1 MSKLGQMEAL
11 DIIYRCIRKEDLVVG
26 NMNMSTWCMQPIVR
40 KDFPLGSQPNNLLFG
55 IDMGF
60 CTATACGL
68 ALALP
73 HRKVISIDG
82 DGAILMKLAVL
93 ADVAQANPSNLVIV
107 VLDNES
113 YGGRPKEPTCTATV
127 ADLAAIARGS
137 GIRNVKSVNTAVDLE
152 REFERSLEE
161 KELTFIWAKV
171 QLKAEEI
178 SMAFDERYWVDVE
191 WKNAFIRNI
200 EKTEGIQ
207 LITKTVI
214 EHYKP

>member
-11 DIIYRCIRKEDLVVG
+11 QILYKCVGAKDLVLG
-26 NMNMSTWCMQPIVR
+26 NMNMSTWCIQPIVR
-40 KDFPLGSQPNNLLFG
+40 KDYPHGSQPNNLLFG

-68 ALALP
+68 ALSLP

-113 YGGRPKEPTCTATV
+113 YGGRPKEPTHTATV
-127 ADLAAIARGS
+127 ADLAVIARGS
-137 GIRNVKSVNTAVDLE
+137 GIKNVKSVKTAVDLE
-152 REFERSLEE
+152 KEFRRSLKEN
-161 KELTFIWAKV
+161 ELTFIWAKV
-171 QLKAEEI
+171 QLKPEEI
-178 SMAFDERYWVDVE
+178 SMGFDERYWVDVE
-191 WKNAFIRNI
+191 WKTAFIRNI
-200 EKTEGIQ
+200 EKTEGIE

-214 EHYKP
+214 GHYKP